1 MSKKNGTHGI
11 IAWCN
16 KSQLVEKKEEVR
28 KQKMSHTDSI
38 SDMLTRIRNAVHAT
52 HESVEIPLSKLKIQ
66 IAEVL
71 KKEGYIS
78 SYELF
83 ESDPV
88 KKNIKVF
95 YEAIK
100 KEKLEIRRTR
110 GMIMA
115 LQVDRRKQREI
126 QIKLKRGIR

>member
-1 MSKKNGTHGI
+1 MKRKRKTQTIPAPNLKQEGRKYTLSEARQVRQYGINDLKNYI
-11 IAWCN
+11 
-16 KSQLVEKKEEVR
+16 L
-28 KQKMSHTDSI
+28 
-38 SDMLTRIRNAVHAT
+38 
-52 HESVEIPLSKLKIQ
+52 KL
-66 IAEVL
+66 
-71 KKEGYIS
+71 
-78 SYELF
+78 
-83 ESDPV
+83 

-95 YEAIK
+95 DEAIK